1 MPSLTIAT
9 QRRKQCSVFLW
20 SWRSCSE
27 ATQRMKNSVIWHEI
41 DIAVKCTC
49 VCVCVSALIICSVHV
64 TCHALFVAVQ
74 TTSQCGLCLR

>member
-9 QRRKQCSVFLW
+9 QKRKQCSVFLW

-27 ATQRMKNSVIWHEI
+27 ATQRVKNSVIWHEI

-49 VCVCVSALIICSVHV
+49 VLA
-64 TCHALFVAVQ
+64 
-74 TTSQCGLCLR
+74 R